1 MGLRAKIGIAIS
13 ATAAVVV
20 VLVGVL
26 VHHHTVNAQ
35 LDLAGHTLDS
45 RLQTTVQDR
54 AAGIDTGRG
63 LINPK
68 DLPGPLKSLV
78 QSGRRGVYLELGG
91 RTPYLWAATKLGPD
105 IVALKRPYDREQQTA
120 EALDRML
127 WVAGAAGTALGCV
140 VGLLVAHRFGRRLT
154 ASAATAQRIAEG
166 DLGARLPRT
175 GNDEIAQLT
184 EAVNTMAET
193 LAGRLRAERDVTANI
208 AHELRTPVAGLVTA
222 AGLLPPSRPAE
233 MVRERAERVRGL
245 MEDVL
250 EVARLD
256 ARTEEADREVRP
268 LGELVR
274 RAVVAAGQAAG
285 AGAETSGVGTSGCG
299 ASGADRAAGGPAA
312 VDGAIRV
319 RVLVDGLVE
328 TDPRRVERILVNL
341 ISNARR
347 HGAEP
352 VTVEVEGGVIRVR
365 DAGSGFPAALLA
377 HGPQRFRTSGGRG
390 GPGLGLGLTI
400 AAGQARVLGAGL
412 CFANPPA
419 GGAQATVD
427 LRGALCPERAGE
439 SGESGGSGA
448 ADGR

>member
-13 ATAAVVV
+13 ATAAVVA

-26 VHHHTVNAQ
+26 VHHRTVNAQ
-35 LDLAGHTLDS
+35 LDLSGHTLDS

-68 DLPGPLKSLV
+68 DLPGPLRALV
-78 QSGRRGVYLELGG
+78 EGGRRGVYLELGG

-105 IVALKRPYDREQQTA
+105 IVALKRPYDREQQTVR
-120 EALDRML
+120 ALDRML
-127 WVAGAAGTALGCV
+127 WVAGAAGTGLGCV
-140 VGLLVAHRFGRRLT
+140 VGLLVAHRLGRRLT

-184 EAVNTMAET
+184 AAVNTMAEA

-233 MVRERAERVRGL
+233 MVQERAARVRGL

-274 RAVVAAGQAAG
+274 RAVSASGQAGGQGAG
-285 AGAETSGVGTSGCG
+285 AGGGTAGRG
-299 ASGADRAAGGPAA
+299 ASEPDRAAAGPGA
-312 VDGAIRV
+312 VDGAVRV
-319 RVLVDGLVE
+319 RVLADGLVE

-352 VTVEVEGGVIRVR
+352 VTVEVDGGLIRVR
-365 DAGSGFPAALLA
+365 DAGPGFPEALLA

-412 CFANPPA
+412 RFANPSA

-427 LRGALCPERAGE
+427 LRGALCPEGDDGAGE
-439 SGESGGSGA
+439 TGAGGA
-448 ADGR
+448 AGGR

>member
-35 LDLAGHTLDS
+35 LDLAGHSLDG
-45 RLQTTVQDR
+45 RLQTTAQDR
-54 AAGIDTGRG
+54 AAGIVTGRG
-63 LINPK
+63 LINPR
-68 DLPGPLKSLV
+68 DLPRPLKALV
-78 QSGRRGVYLELGG
+78 GRGRRGVYLELSG
-91 RTPYLWAATKLGPD
+91 RTPYLWAATRMGPD
-105 IVALKRPYDREQQTA
+105 IVALKRPYDREQRTVA
-120 EALDRML
+120 ALDRML
-127 WVAGAAGTALGCV
+127 WVAGAAGTGLGCV
-140 VGLLVAHRFGRRLT
+140 VGLLVAHRLGRRLT

-184 EAVNTMAET
+184 SAVNTMAEA

-233 MVRERAERVRGL
+233 MVQERAERVRGL

-274 RAVVAAGQAAG
+274 RAVAAVAGQG
-285 AGAETSGVGTSGCG
+285 AGPGGGTPAGTG
-299 ASGADRAAGGPAA
+299 PGTGRAAA
-312 VDGAIRV
+312 DGAIKV
-319 RVLVDGLVE
+319 RVVADGLVE

-347 HGAEP
+347 HGAAP
-352 VTVEVEGGVIRVR
+352 VTVEVDGGVIRVR
-365 DAGSGFPAALLA
+365 DSGPGFPEALLT
-377 HGPQRFRTSGGRG
+377 HGPQRFRTGGGRG
-390 GPGLGLGLTI
+390 GTGLGLGLTI

-412 CFANPPA
+412 GFTNPPG
-419 GGAQATVD
+419 GGAEAAVD
-427 LRGALCPERAGE
+427 LRGALCP
-439 SGESGGSGA
+439 A
-448 ADGR
+448 ADGEARGAKTPAGEPHGGA